1 MAVLRLRDGSL
12 LVHSPVELDDALAEA
27 LARLGPVRHI
37 VSPNYEHVKYAAQAR
52 PSYTAGSQPQASQPP
67 GMFCPDPPATRA
79 PHAQLQRSGLVQIP
93 HAIPGLLVC
102 PASVP
107 NPATDRGPAGRRHT
121 HI

>member
-52 PSYTAGSQPQASQPP
+52 PP
-67 GMFCPDPPATRA
+67 
-79 PHAQLQRSGLVQIP
+79 
-93 HAIPGLLVC
+93 
-102 PASVP
+102 
-107 NPATDRGPAGRRHT
+107 
-121 HI
+121 

>member
-52 PSYTAGSQPQASQPP
+52 PSVPSRFPVTCFRVIRVKVLAHWD
-67 GMFCPDPPATRA
+67 M
-79 PHAQLQRSGLVQIP
+79 HAACALAAQN
-93 HAIPGLLVC
+93 AF
-102 PASVP
+102 
-107 NPATDRGPAGRRHT
+107 TDLT
-121 HI
+121 HV

>member
-52 PSYTAGSQPQASQPP
+52 PSAPSRSQAFQ
-67 GMFCPDPPATRA
+67 GHEF
-79 PHAQLQRSGLVQIP
+79 
-93 HAIPGLLVC
+93 
-102 PASVP
+102 
-107 NPATDRGPAGRRHT
+107 
-121 HI
+121 